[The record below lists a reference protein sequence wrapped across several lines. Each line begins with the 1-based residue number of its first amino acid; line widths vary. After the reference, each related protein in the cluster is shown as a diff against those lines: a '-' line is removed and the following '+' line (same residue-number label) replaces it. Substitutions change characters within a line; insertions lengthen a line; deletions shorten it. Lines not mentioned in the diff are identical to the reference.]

1 MESNTATS
9 STSKL
14 LTRFVGILLI
24 GLMSVT
30 SMGCSIGINLTQ
42 PARKNLS
49 VFEPGT
55 PREHIVAEIGEP
67 AWSGARNDQRKEIF
81 AFKPGRYALD
91 KAGRTFVYLV
101 WDLGTLG
108 IAEIFTTPAE
118 VATRS
123 RVRQMEVTY
132 DPAMRVVSS
141 EWVH

>member
-1 MESNTATS
+1 MASNTAA
-9 STSKL
+9 SKSL
-14 LTRFVGILLI
+14 VRSVGILLI
-24 GLMSVT
+24 GLVAMT

-42 PARKNLS
+42 PARKNLG

-55 PREHIVAEIGEP
+55 PRENIVAEIGEP
-67 AWSGARNDQRKEIF
+67 AWTGARNDQKKEIF

-108 IAEIFTTPAE
+108 FAEIFTTPAE

-123 RVRQMEVTY
+123 RVRQMEVIY
-132 DPAMRVVSS
+132 DPELRVSS
-141 EWVH
+141 SQWVN

>member
-1 MESNTATS
+1 MTSNTAASASNTLALS
-9 STSKL
+9 VS
-14 LTRFVGILLI
+14 ILLF
-24 GLMSVT
+24 GLCAMT

-42 PARKNLS
+42 PARKDLG
-49 VFEPGT
+49 VFQPGT
-55 PREHIVAEIGEP
+55 PRENIVAEIGEP
-67 AWSGARNDQRKEIF
+67 AWSGERQNQKKEIF

-123 RVRQMEVTY
+123 RVRKMEVIY
-132 DPAMRVVSS
+132 DPDMRVLASQ
-141 EWVH
+141 WVN

>member
-1 MESNTATS
+1 MKPTTTASASRTLALS
-9 STSKL
+9 RS
-14 LTRFVGILLI
+14 ILLL
-24 GLMSVT
+24 GLCAMT

-42 PARKNLS
+42 PARKDLG
-49 VFEPGT
+49 VFQPGT
-55 PREHIVAEIGEP
+55 PRENIVAEIGEP
-67 AWSGARNDQRKEIF
+67 AWSGERQNQKKEIF

-123 RVRQMEVTY
+123 RVRKMEVIY
-132 DPAMRVVSS
+132 DPDMRVLTS
-141 EWVH
+141 EWVN

>member
-1 MESNTATS
+1 MTSNIATS
-9 STSKL
+9 ASKTL
-14 LTRFVGILLI
+14 ILSVGILLV
-24 GLMSVT
+24 GLCSMT

-49 VFEPGT
+49 VFQPGT
-55 PREHIVAEIGEP
+55 PRENIVAEIGEP
-67 AWSGARNDQRKEIF
+67 AWSGERNLQKKEIF
-81 AFKPGRYALD
+81 AFKPGRYVLD

-123 RVRQMEVTY
+123 RVRQMEVIY
-132 DPAMRVVSS
+132 DPDMRVLTSQ
-141 EWVH
+141 WVN

>member
-1 MESNTATS
+1 MASNTATR
-9 STSKL
+9 KL
-14 LTRFVGILLI
+14 AARFVGILVI
-24 GLMSVT
+24 GLISMA
-30 SMGCSIGINLTQ
+30 SMGCSIGINLSQ

-55 PREHIVAEIGEP
+55 PREYIVAEIGEP
-67 AWSGARNDQRKEIF
+67 SWSGERNNQAKEIF

>member
-1 MESNTATS
+1 MASKTE
-9 STSKL
+9 TSKFG
-14 LTRFVGILLI
+14 TCFVGILVISLI
-24 GLMSVT
+24 STT
-30 SMGCSIGINLTQ
+30 SMGCSIGINLSQ

-67 AWSGARNDQRKEIF
+67 AWSGARNDQQKEIF

-123 RVRQMEVTY
+123 RIRQMEVTY
-132 DPAMRVVSS
+132 DPDMRVLSS
-141 EWVH
+141 EWVN